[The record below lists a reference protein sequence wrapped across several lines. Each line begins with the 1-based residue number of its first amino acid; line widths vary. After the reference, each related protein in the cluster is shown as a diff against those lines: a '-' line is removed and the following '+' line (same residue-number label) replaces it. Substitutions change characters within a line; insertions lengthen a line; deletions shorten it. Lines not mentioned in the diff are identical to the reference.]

1 MPTTLAKLSW
11 PLLNGPIK
19 LNAKYTI
26 IKLDRKGHW
35 VELKWDNMLINESN
49 MLIVDQW
56 VIKNNIGKRMAF
68 NLWRLKST
76 AAVTWFILKW
86 S

>member
-19 LNAKYTI
+19 MKYIKYTV

-35 VELKWDNMLINESN
+35 VEVHSPD
-49 MLIVDQW
+49 
-56 VIKNNIGKRMAF
+56 
-68 NLWRLKST
+68 KSPT
-76 AAVTWFILKW
+76 Y
-86 S
+86 SYYRGC

>member
-19 LNAKYTI
+19 LKYTV
-26 IKLDRKGHW
+26 IKLDRKRHW
-35 VELKWDNMLINESN
+35 VELKCDNISINESN
-49 MLIVDQW
+49 LIIVDQW
-56 VIKNNIGKRMAF
+56 VTKNNIGKRMAF
-68 NLWRLKST
+68 NQWRLKSA

-86 S
+86 G